1 MINYLFDID
10 GTLTPHRQPMVKS
23 FKIFFADWIS
33 KKRDQNAKVFLVTG
47 SDKDKTIEQIGL
59 PLWRF
64 VDGSYQNCGN
74 KLYKKG
80 KFIKQ
85 SKWRMSA
92 YLRLDIL
99 MLLEKSPFF
108 GLAENNIEE
117 RSGMANISCI
127 GRTATK
133 QQRETYHEYD
143 KRVGERKEMVARL
156 SMLHPKLEFS
166 IGGQISI
173 DVYPKG
179 KDKSQVLR
187 DMTGGTIFF
196 GDKCEGGNDYH
207 ISRKSDKY
215 YNVNN
220 WEETYEIL
228 NKMLQ

>member
-23 FKIFFADWIS
+23 FKSFFADWIS
-33 KKRDQNAKVFLVTG
+33 KKRDQKDKVFLVTG

-59 PLWRF
+59 PMWRF

-74 KLYKKG
+74 QLYRKG
-80 KFIKQ
+80 KLIKESQ
-85 SKWRMSA
+85 WRISA

-99 MLLEKSPFF
+99 LLMEKSPFF

-127 GRTATK
+127 GRSATRE
-133 QQRETYHEYD
+133 QRETYYKYD
-143 KRVGERKEMVARL
+143 KNCGERQKIIEHL
-156 SMLHPKLEFS
+156 SLSYPKLDFS

-173 DVYPKG
+173 DIYPRG
-179 KDKSQVLR
+179 KDKSQVLQ
-187 DMTGGTIFF
+187 DMVGKTMFF
-196 GDKCEGGNDYH
+196 GDRCEGGNDHH
-207 ISRKSDKY
+207 ISRKSDEY
-215 YNVNN
+215 YNVNG

-228 NKMLQ
+228 NKML